1 MQENTTVKPSTMSSN
16 ARNSM
21 NNVIATR
28 GARVRRGLLSLVILG
43 SFGLAT
49 PTWAQ
54 EEAEGFKTG
63 SLPAPFPAEQVEAGK
78 RVYFTKCVWCH
89 GVDGAGDGPGAD
101 RLWPR
106 PRNFNA
112 GTFKIRHTASG
123 ELPLID
129 VDLLQTVT
137 HGLPGSAMPS
147 WEGILTEQQ
156 RKDVLAFVTTELV
169 KDRSWQD
176 EEFEELHILELE
188 KLKAQAVPPSPES
201 IVRGAELVV
210 ENKCIECHG
219 LEGRGDGNAF
229 NLKDDWGF
237 SIQPADWHKC
247 WNFRGSRQDA
257 YNVTNIFRTFSTGIN
272 GTPMPSFADNTT
284 VEDRWHIANYVN
296 HLCERD
302 KDVDIA
308 GGKVTEE
315 IAKAMMEAKPRGI
328 DPLTDKPKIDFVIP
342 SRYVEGELP
351 TDEHDERWQVVAG
364 DGREFRRIVAMG
376 GQITHKP
383 RNFVNRIDDIWVQSL
398 YNDTHV
404 TLMFRWDDRTK
415 SVQEDEVDWEPYEV
429 NLEDYGIEEQA
440 PGGSRFDDDPFH
452 PDSIA
457 AKQTSYQVFNDGV
470 AFQMPVKWQ
479 ELPPPRKPRYF
490 WGDETFPVD
499 ITKWTADGNL
509 LAYMGSGWDQDLE
522 DRDDFSEQ
530 LKLVK
535 AEWKDGRWTVIISR
549 PLKGDYEEDAYIE
562 LGKYIPINFFV
573 WDGHNG
579 DVGRKMAVSA
589 FYYLVL
595 KPPTPPEAKWYAGLA
610 AVGLVIVEGWILTR
624 RANRRKAQGTS

>member
-1 MQENTTVKPSTMSSN
+1 MQQERTHTTYTGTT
-16 ARNSM
+16 RELM
-21 NNVIATR
+21 NRTHATQSRRPGLIA
-28 GARVRRGLLSLVILG
+28 SLVAGGILMA
-43 SFGLAT
+43 GLGLSSPAL
-49 PTWAQ
+49 AQ
-54 EEAEGFKTG
+54 DAEGFITG
-63 SLPAPFPAEQVEAGK
+63 KLPAPFPAEKIEAGK

-89 GVDGAGDGPGAD
+89 GVNGSGDGPGAD

-147 WEGILTEQQ
+147 WEGILNEEQ
-156 RKDVLAFVTTELV
+156 RKDVLAFVTAELV
-169 KDRSWQD
+169 QDRSWQD
-176 EEFEELHILELE
+176 DEFEELHILELE
-188 KLKAQAVPPSPES
+188 KLAGAKVPASAES
-201 IVRGAELVV
+201 IKRGSELVV

-219 LEGRGDGNAF
+219 VEGRGDGNAF

-257 YNVTNIFRTFSTGIN
+257 YNVKNIFRTFSTGIN

-308 GGKVTEE
+308 GGAVTDE
-315 IAKAMMEAKPRGI
+315 IAAELLSAKPRGI
-328 DPLTDKPKIDFVIP
+328 DPLTDKPKVNFVIP
-342 SRYVEGELP
+342 SKFAEGELP
-351 TDEHDERWQVVAG
+351 VDEHDPRWYDERWKKEG
-364 DGREFRRIVAMG
+364 RRIVAIG

-398 YNDTHV
+398 YNETDV

-415 SVQEDEVDWEPYEV
+415 SIQEGDVDWDPYEV
-429 NLEDYGIEEQA
+429 NLKDYGIVEQE
-440 PGGSRFDDDPFH
+440 PGGSQFADDGTH
-452 PDSIA
+452 PESIA
-457 AKQTSYQVFNDGV
+457 AKQTSYQVFNDGL
-470 AFQMPVKWQ
+470 AFQMPIKYQ
-479 ELPPPRKPRYF
+479 ELPAPRKPRYF
-490 WGDETFPVD
+490 WGDEGFPVD
-499 ITKWTADGNL
+499 IAKWTADGNL
-509 LAYMGSGWDQDLE
+509 NAYQGQGWDVDLE
-522 DRDDFSEQ
+522 DRDDFTEK

-549 PLKGDYEEDAYIE
+549 PLKADYEEDTYIE

-579 DVGRKMAVSA
+579 DVGRKMGVSA

-595 KPPTPPEAKWYAGLA
+595 EPPIPSEAKWYAGLA

-624 RANRRKAQGTS
+624 RSNRRKELGTS